1 MKKLIALLIAMI
13 MILGLVS
20 CGGGDGGETEP
31 EEKPPVDTSSGGE
44 SGTGSGS
51 GSGTG
56 GDLTDDPIVTPP
68 DIENVDIPTASDVLN
83 NNFNVFDDVEYKEQT
98 KTSGF
103 YDVIDV
109 DVSKEANNI
118 TYKIQTGGAYRLF
131 GKSIN
136 GCIYVKAPDEN
147 VYLILDGLDL
157 TNMGSAPAIYA
168 EDCKSVTVILTEGS
182 VNYLRDSSKNGE
194 NGVLRVRSCNLT
206 LDGKGTLNVVAN
218 RKHGISNTKEIT
230 IKGGIYNITTPTTD
244 GHAIYG
250 KLGLQIDSGS
260 FDINAGKSG
269 FKSGDVE
276 DDGTI
281 VSGYITINYTKAI
294 ISCGTNAFNCQGP
307 VQING
312 GYFKINAN
320 TGNGIDATEDI
331 NISNATLIINSSKSA
346 ITTDKDKNVV
356 IGGNTNLKLET
367 TGNGISATN
376 ISIATQGFIY
386 IKTTATYEL
395 YDEASDTS
403 ETKPDLFVLEN
414 GYYVAYDESKH
425 DSKKLYTRR
434 NCKGLNADDI
444 KISSGVIGIDSFEDA
459 INTTSL
465 DIIDATI
472 VLNTLAD
479 GVEAKNVTIN
489 ATITVL
495 NSQKGIRGE
504 ESLTI
509 NGGLVTVNALT
520 DSLNSDNAIIEDG
533 IVYLFDKIDKGTEG
547 TVNVNGG
554 TVLMLSTTKS
564 AQYTSGTQRY
574 RSGKVTNLDL
584 CNAGSWMKVTLGENS
599 VVLYLPKDYTNKMA
613 FYYSDA
619 DATSK
624 ITIEFGTYEKGEE
637 VNPFV
642 YKDGTFTTEKSEQI

>member
-20 CGGGDGGETEP
+20 CGGGEEQPPD
-31 EEKPPVDTSSGGE
+31 EKPPVN
-44 SGTGSGS
+44 TGSGEETGT

-56 GDLTDDPIVTPP
+56 GDLTDDPVVTPP
-68 DIENVDIPTASDVLN
+68 TTENVDIPTASNVLN
-83 NNFNVFDDVEYKEQT
+83 DKFDVFNEIEYEEQS
-98 KTSGF
+98 KTSG
-103 YDVIDV
+103 YKGAIDV
-109 DVSKEANNI
+109 DVSKEANNV
-118 TYKIQTGGAYRLF
+118 TYKIETGGAYRLF

-136 GCIYVKAPDEN
+136 GCIYVKAPDED
-147 VYLILDGLDL
+147 VYLILDGVDL

-168 EDCKSVTVILTEGS
+168 EDCKSVTVILTKES

-206 LDGKGTLNVVAN
+206 LNGMGTLNIVAN

-230 IKGGIYNITTPTTD
+230 IKGGIYNITTPTTE

-250 KLGLQIDSGS
+250 KLGLRIDSGS
-260 FDINAGKSG
+260 FNISAGKSG

-281 VSGYITINYTKAI
+281 VSGYITISYAKAV

-312 GYFKINAN
+312 GYFEIEAN
-320 TGNGIDATEDI
+320 TGNGIDATENI
-331 NISNATLIINSSKSA
+331 GISNATLVINSSKSA
-346 ITTDKDKNVV
+346 ITTDKNVE
-356 IGGNTNLKLET
+356 ITENTNLKIET

-376 ISIATQGFIY
+376 ISIATKGFIY
-386 IKTTATYEL
+386 IKTNATYEL
-395 YDEASDTS
+395 YDEESDTN
-403 ETKPDLFVLEN
+403 ENKPDLFVLEN
-414 GYYVAYDESKH
+414 GYYIAYDESKH

-444 KISSGVIGIDSFEDA
+444 AITAGTIGIDSFEDA
-459 INTTSL
+459 INTISL
-465 DIIDATI
+465 DVKDSTIII
-472 VLNTLAD
+472 NTLAD

-504 ESLTI
+504 DSITI
-509 NGGLVTVNALT
+509 NGGLITVNALT
-520 DSLNSDNAIIEDG
+520 DSLNSDKTTIEDG

-547 TVNVNGG
+547 TITVNGG

-564 AQYTSGTQRY
+564 AQYTEGTQRY
-574 RSGKVTNLDL
+574 RSGKITNLNL
-584 CNAGSWMKVTLGENS
+584 CRAGAWMKLTLGENS
-599 VVLYLPKDYTNKMA
+599 VVIYLPKDYSNKMA
-613 FYYSDA
+613 LYYSNA
-619 DATSK
+619 EATSK
-624 ITIEFGTYEKGEE
+624 ITIEYGTYEKGEE
-637 VNPFV
+637 INPFI
-642 YKDGTFTTEKSEQI
+642 YKNGTFTTEKNEQL